1 MSSVERTLGGRIW
14 EPGSGIHS
22 PPHCDLPQ
30 SCDPLSVKGRCVC
43 VCVHAQLRLSL
54 CNLRNCSLPGS
65 SVHGISQARIPEWV
79 AISFF
84 RRSSDPKIK
93 PMSPALQA
101 DLLPMNQ
108 GRQKCGYFL
117 IILSIGYSF
126 YYIII
131 IILIIHFIAWIFFS
145 FFFFLSSIF

>member
-1 MSSVERTLGGRIW
+1 MSDSCGPTDC
-14 EPGSGIHS
+14 S
-22 PPHCDLPQ
+22 PPHF
-30 SCDPLSVKGRCVC
+30 
-43 VCVHAQLRLSL
+43 
-54 CNLRNCSLPGS
+54 

-145 FFFFLSSIF
+145 FFFYLQYFNVTTYSLKTLMINISSNGHFML